1 MQGDHGGT
9 RSIKSNSLLICPSVP
24 YSGPDGQV
32 IFELTLEN
40 IEVVDWIQVRSS
52 AFQAKD

>member
-24 YSGPDGQV
+24 YSGPEGQI
-32 IFELTLEN
+32 IFELALEN
-40 IEVVDWIQVRSS
+40 IQVVDWIQVRSS
-52 AFQAKD
+52 AFQAKE